1 MPRPRSWVCVPAS
14 LPSGEP
20 TALEHLLGD
29 IKPQTHRQ
37 GGVTV
42 AKTHSQRRP
51 SSPAKTPGTRTV
63 GVEAPSRPHAGV
75 STHPVP
81 TGCLAERRRSINVW
95 ENKQGRENVTR
106 CPERGTP
113 RVPPTRCFSLATSTL
128 RVPGL
133 RGFSRIPR
141 THEGD
146 MTSGLHAE
154 QPRTPKSP
162 DESKE
167 EGSTQFGLPEKSFS
181 FRSGAA
187 SHIHPGGALKNP
199 SGLATVPNQ
208 LHQNPRGRG
217 SLMSAFAKS
226 PCDSLSSGREGE
238 VGAGVGSPPHINYPA
253 PSVSRL
259 MKIG

>member
-106 CPERGTP
+106 CPEHGTP

-154 QPRTPKSP
+154 QPVPPRAQMSP
-162 DESKE
+162 RKKAAPNL
-167 EGSTQFGLPEKSFS
+167 GFQKNPFPLGQGLPVTFTPEELRKIPVAWPPSQINYIKTLGE
-181 FRSGAA
+181 GAA
-187 SHIHPGGALKNP
+187 
-199 SGLATVPNQ
+199 
-208 LHQNPRGRG
+208 
-217 SLMSAFAKS
+217 
-226 PCDSLSSGREGE
+226 
-238 VGAGVGSPPHINYPA
+238 
-253 PSVSRL
+253 
-259 MKIG
+259 